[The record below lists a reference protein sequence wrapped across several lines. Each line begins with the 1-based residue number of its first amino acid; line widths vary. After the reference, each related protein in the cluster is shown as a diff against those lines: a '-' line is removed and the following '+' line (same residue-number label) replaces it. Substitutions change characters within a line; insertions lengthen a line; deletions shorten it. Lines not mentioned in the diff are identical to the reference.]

1 MEFAMKRR
9 KPKIALVLGSGGAR
23 GLAHI
28 GVIEELLSRGYD
40 ITSVAGTSM
49 GALVGGIYAAGKLP
63 DFKKWVLGIDKFR
76 MFQLLDFSFRLDG
89 MVKGQRIIS
98 TLKEMVPDLSI
109 EALPIPFAAI
119 STDMAAEREV
129 VFDRGSLFD
138 AIRASISLPAFFR
151 PVHKSDM
158 VLMDGGILNPLPINR
173 VSRRRG
179 DKVFAVDVNV
189 PDDEKPLPVRRKVQ
203 AEDDDDSTFVE
214 WLKRTFS
221 SDSSDDE
228 KADSSLYSPYGG
240 SLLQASDMMIERISR
255 LTVELYKPRLLIEV
269 PAAAYGIL
277 EFYRAPEIME
287 LGRAAAAQALDRYEE

>member
-1 MEFAMKRR
+1 MKRR

-173 VSRRRG
+173 
-179 DKVFAVDVNV
+179 
-189 PDDEKPLPVRRKVQ
+189 
-203 AEDDDDSTFVE
+203 
-214 WLKRTFS
+214 
-221 SDSSDDE
+221 
-228 KADSSLYSPYGG
+228 
-240 SLLQASDMMIERISR
+240 
-255 LTVELYKPRLLIEV
+255 
-269 PAAAYGIL
+269 
-277 EFYRAPEIME
+277 
-287 LGRAAAAQALDRYEE
+287 

>member
-1 MEFAMKRR
+1 MMKRR

-173 VSRRRG
+173 VSRRWG

-203 AEDDDDSTFVE
+203 ADDDDDSTFVE
-214 WLKRTFS
+214 WLKRTFRPDNS
-221 SDSSDDE
+221 
-228 KADSSLYSPYGG
+228 ADTKEEPSLYSPYGG

-287 LGRAAAAQALDRYEE
+287 LGRAAAAQALDRYE

>member
-1 MEFAMKRR
+1 MKRR

-129 VFDRGSLFD
+129 VFDSGSLFD

-240 SLLQASDMMIERISR
+240 SLLQASDMMIERISL

>member
-1 MEFAMKRR
+1 MMKRR

-214 WLKRTFS
+214 WLKRTFRPDNS
-221 SDSSDDE
+221 
-228 KADSSLYSPYGG
+228 ADTKEEPSLYSPYGG

-287 LGRAAAAQALDRYEE
+287 LGRAAAAQALDRYE

>member
-1 MEFAMKRR
+1 MKRR

-63 DFKKWVLGIDKFR
+63 DFKKWVLGIDKFK

-129 VFDRGSLFD
+129 VFDSGSLFD

>member
-1 MEFAMKRR
+1 MKRR

-49 GALVGGIYAAGKLP
+49 GALVGGIYAAGKLS
-63 DFKKWVLGIDKFR
+63 DFKDWVLGIDKFR

-109 EALPIPFAAI
+109 ESLSIPFTAI

-214 WLKRTFS
+214 WLKRTFR
-221 SDSSDDE
+221 SDNSDDTKE
-228 KADSSLYSPYGG
+228 EPSLYSPYGG

-287 LGRAAAAQALDRYEE
+287 LGRAAAAQALDRYE

>member
-1 MEFAMKRR
+1 MKRR

-63 DFKKWVLGIDKFR
+63 DFKKWMLGIDKFR

-203 AEDDDDSTFVE
+203 AEDDDDSTFIE

>member
-1 MEFAMKRR
+1 MKRR

-49 GALVGGIYAAGKLP
+49 GALVSGIYAAGKLP

-129 VFDRGSLFD
+129 VFDSGSLFD

>member
-1 MEFAMKRR
+1 MKRR

-49 GALVGGIYAAGKLP
+49 GALVGGIYAAGNLP

-129 VFDRGSLFD
+129 VFDSGSLFD

>member
-1 MEFAMKRR
+1 MMKRR

-49 GALVGGIYAAGKLP
+49 GALVGGIYAAGKLS
-63 DFKKWVLGIDKFR
+63 DFKDWVLGIDKFK

-109 EALPIPFAAI
+109 ESLSIPFTAI

-189 PDDEKPLPVRRKVQ
+189 PDDGKPLPVRRKVQ
-203 AEDDDDSTFVE
+203 ADDDDDSTFVE
-214 WLKRTFS
+214 WLKRTFRPDNS
-221 SDSSDDE
+221 
-228 KADSSLYSPYGG
+228 ADTKEEPSLYSPYGG

-287 LGRAAAAQALDRYEE
+287 LGRAAAAQALD

>member
-1 MEFAMKRR
+1 MMKRR

-23 GLAHI
+23 GLAYI

-49 GALVGGIYAAGKLP
+49 GALVGGIYAAGKLS
-63 DFKKWVLGIDKFR
+63 DFKDWVLGIDKFR

-109 EALPIPFAAI
+109 ESLSIPFTAI

-214 WLKRTFS
+214 WLKRTFR
-221 SDSSDDE
+221 SDNSDDTKE
-228 KADSSLYSPYGG
+228 EPSLYSPYGG

-287 LGRAAAAQALDRYEE
+287 LGRAAAAQALDRYE

>member
-1 MEFAMKRR
+1 MMKRR

-63 DFKKWVLGIDKFR
+63 DFKKWVLGIDKFK

>member
-1 MEFAMKRR
+1 MKRR

-129 VFDRGSLFD
+129 VFDSGSLFG

>member
-1 MEFAMKRR
+1 M
-9 KPKIALVLGSGGAR
+9 LGSGGAR

-129 VFDRGSLFD
+129 VFDSGSLFD

-255 LTVELYKPRLLIEV
+255 LTVALFKPRLLIEV

>member
-1 MEFAMKRR
+1 MKRR

-129 VFDRGSLFD
+129 VFDSGSLFD

-158 VLMDGGILNPLPINR
+158 VLMDGGILNPLPINQ

-228 KADSSLYSPYGG
+228 KAYSSLYSPYGG

-287 LGRAAAAQALDRYEE
+287 LGRVAAAQALDRYEE

>member
-1 MEFAMKRR
+1 MKRR

-63 DFKKWVLGIDKFR
+63 DFKKWVLGIDTFR

-129 VFDRGSLFD
+129 VFDSGSLFD

>member
-1 MEFAMKRR
+1 MMKRR

-49 GALVGGIYAAGKLP
+49 GALVGGIYAAGKLS
-63 DFKKWVLGIDKFR
+63 DFKDWVLGIDKFR

-109 EALPIPFAAI
+109 ESLSIPFTAI

-214 WLKRTFS
+214 WLKRTFR
-221 SDSSDDE
+221 SDNSDDTKE
-228 KADSSLYSPYGG
+228 DPSLYSPYGG

-287 LGRAAAAQALDRYEE
+287 LGRAAAAQALDRYE

>member
-1 MEFAMKRR
+1 MKRR

-203 AEDDDDSTFVE
+203 ADDDDDSTFVE
-214 WLKRTFS
+214 WLKRTFRPDNS
-221 SDSSDDE
+221 
-228 KADSSLYSPYGG
+228 ADTKEEPSLYSPYGG

-287 LGRAAAAQALDRYEE
+287 LGRAAAAQALDRYE

>member
-1 MEFAMKRR
+1 MKRR

-109 EALPIPFAAI
+109 EALPIAFAAI

-129 VFDRGSLFD
+129 VFDSGSLFD

>member
-1 MEFAMKRR
+1 MKRR

>member
-1 MEFAMKRR
+1 MKRR

-129 VFDRGSLFD
+129 VFDSGSLFD

-228 KADSSLYSPYGG
+228 KAYSSLYSPYGG

>member
-1 MEFAMKRR
+1 MMKRR

-203 AEDDDDSTFVE
+203 ADDDDDSTFVE
-214 WLKRTFS
+214 WLKRTFRPDNS
-221 SDSSDDE
+221 
-228 KADSSLYSPYGG
+228 ADTKEEPSLYSPYGG

-287 LGRAAAAQALDRYEE
+287 LGRAAAAQALDRYE

>member
-1 MEFAMKRR
+1 MKRR

-214 WLKRTFS
+214 WLKRTFRPDNS
-221 SDSSDDE
+221 
-228 KADSSLYSPYGG
+228 ADTKEEPSLYSPYGG

-287 LGRAAAAQALDRYEE
+287 LGRAAAAQALDRYE

>member
-1 MEFAMKRR
+1 MKRR

-129 VFDRGSLFD
+129 VFDSGSLFD

-203 AEDDDDSTFVE
+203 AEDDDESTFVE

>member
-1 MEFAMKRR
+1 MKRR

-203 AEDDDDSTFVE
+203 AEDDDDSTFIE

>member
-1 MEFAMKRR
+1 MKRR

-63 DFKKWVLGIDKFR
+63 DFKKWVLGIDKVR

-109 EALPIPFAAI
+109 EALPSPFAAI
-119 STDMAAEREV
+119 SSDMAGEREV
-129 VFDRGSLFD
+129 VFDSGSLFD

>member
-1 MEFAMKRR
+1 MMKRR

-49 GALVGGIYAAGKLP
+49 GALVGGIYAAGKLS
-63 DFKKWVLGIDKFR
+63 DFKDWVLGIDKFK

-109 EALPIPFAAI
+109 ESLSIPFTAI

-189 PDDEKPLPVRRKVQ
+189 PDDGKPLPVRRKVQ
-203 AEDDDDSTFVE
+203 ADDDDDSTFVE
-214 WLKRTFS
+214 WLKRTFRPDNS
-221 SDSSDDE
+221 
-228 KADSSLYSPYGG
+228 ADTKEEPSLYSPYGG

-287 LGRAAAAQALDRYEE
+287 LGRAAAAQALDRYE

>member
-1 MEFAMKRR
+1 MKRR

-129 VFDRGSLFD
+129 VFDSGSLFD

-287 LGRAAAAQALDRYEE
+287 LGRVAAAQALDRYEE

>member
-1 MEFAMKRR
+1 MKRR

-63 DFKKWVLGIDKFR
+63 DFKKWVLGIDKFK

-129 VFDRGSLFD
+129 VFDSGSLFD

-158 VLMDGGILNPLPINR
+158 VLMGGILNPLPINR

>member
-1 MEFAMKRR
+1 MKRR

-203 AEDDDDSTFVE
+203 AEDDDDSTFIE

-287 LGRAAAAQALDRYEE
+287 LGRAAAALALDRYEE

>member
-1 MEFAMKRR
+1 MMKRR

-49 GALVGGIYAAGKLP
+49 GALVGGIYAAGKLS
-63 DFKKWVLGIDKFR
+63 DFKDWVLGIDKFK

-109 EALPIPFAAI
+109 ESLSIPFTAI

-189 PDDEKPLPVRRKVQ
+189 PDDGKPLPVRRKVQ

-214 WLKRTFS
+214 WLKRTFRP
-221 SDSSDDE
+221 DNSDDTKE
-228 KADSSLYSPYGG
+228 ESSLYSPYGG

-287 LGRAAAAQALDRYEE
+287 LGRAAAAQALDRYE

>member
-1 MEFAMKRR
+1 MKRR

-109 EALPIPFAAI
+109 EALPIPFAAV

-129 VFDRGSLFD
+129 VFDSGSLFD

>member
-1 MEFAMKRR
+1 MMKRR

-49 GALVGGIYAAGKLP
+49 GALVGGIYAAGKLS
-63 DFKKWVLGIDKFR
+63 DFKDWVLGIDKFK

-109 EALPIPFAAI
+109 ESLSIPFTAI

-129 VFDRGSLFD
+129 VFDCGSLFD

-203 AEDDDDSTFVE
+203 AEDDGDSTFVE
-214 WLKRTFS
+214 WLKRTFRP
-221 SDSSDDE
+221 DNSDDTKE
-228 KADSSLYSPYGG
+228 EPSLYSPYGG

-287 LGRAAAAQALDRYEE
+287 LGRAAAAQALDRYE

>member
-1 MEFAMKRR
+1 MMKRR

-49 GALVGGIYAAGKLP
+49 GALVGGIYAAGKLS
-63 DFKKWVLGIDKFR
+63 DFKDWVLGIDKFR

-109 EALPIPFAAI
+109 ESLSIPFTAI

-214 WLKRTFS
+214 WLKRTFR
-221 SDSSDDE
+221 SDNSDDTKE
-228 KADSSLYSPYGG
+228 EPSLYSPYGG

-287 LGRAAAAQALDRYEE
+287 LGRAAAAQALDRYE

>member
-1 MEFAMKRR
+1 MKRR

-129 VFDRGSLFD
+129 VFDSGSLFD

>member
-1 MEFAMKRR
+1 MKRR

-129 VFDRGSLFD
+129 VFDSGSLFD

-221 SDSSDDE
+221 SDSSDDG